1 MSASSFKTLVT
12 YRPKGVVV
20 VHKAYRDRSVS
31 AQSSALEVMTDFA
44 RMQSVT
50 VSPEASLFAANETM
64 FARGARLLLV
74 S

>member
-12 YRPKGVVV
+12 HRPKGVVV

-31 AQSSALEVMTDFA
+31 AQ
-44 RMQSVT
+44 
-50 VSPEASLFAANETM
+50 FAANEAM
-64 FARGARLLLV
+64 VARGARLLLV